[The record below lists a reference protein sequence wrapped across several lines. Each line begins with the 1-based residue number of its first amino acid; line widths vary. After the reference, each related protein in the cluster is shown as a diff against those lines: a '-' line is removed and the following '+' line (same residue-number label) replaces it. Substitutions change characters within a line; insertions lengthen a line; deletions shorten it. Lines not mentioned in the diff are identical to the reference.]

1 MRDFLSTYWLY
12 IKTFFKS
19 RAEYRIGFFLGMFAN
34 FYCYFITF
42 ATYWVIVS
50 GLGNLG
56 GWGFPDLSVLY
67 GLSLITYATSGVL
80 VWYTVY
86 HMDKM
91 ITDGT
96 LDTYLVRPCGIL
108 QQMIFQRFGDTFL
121 GQILV
126 SSIFLVM
133 AFIQS
138 ETAFTWLK
146 ALYLAFALV
155 GGILIQCA
163 SMILIGS
170 MSFWTLRSA
179 EFGRIIYYDIRSL
192 TQYPISIFPKWI
204 QFALTFVFPWAFI
217 NYYPSLILLEKVET
231 TLEMICGMLSPLV
244 GGVLLL
250 VSLWVFKRGLKK
262 YSGAGN

>member
-12 IKTFFKS
+12 IRTFLKS
-19 RAEYRIGFFLGMFAN
+19 RAEYRVGFILGMFAN

-56 GWGFPDLSVLY
+56 GWSFPDLSVLY

-86 HMDKM
+86 HMDQM
-91 ITDGT
+91 ITDGS
-96 LDTYLVRPCGIL
+96 LDAYLVRPCGIL

-126 SSIFLVM
+126 SSIFLIM
-133 AFIQS
+133 AFAKS
-138 ETAFTWLK
+138 EATFTWMK
-146 ALYLAFALV
+146 ALYLMFALV

-170 MSFWTLRSA
+170 MSFWTLRSTD
-179 EFGRIIYYDIRSL
+179 FGRIIYYDIRSL
-192 TQYPISIFPKWI
+192 TQYPIAIFPKWI
-204 QFALTFVFPWAFI
+204 QFILTFIFPWAFI

-231 TLEMICGMLSPLV
+231 TMELVCGMLSPLV
-244 GGVLLL
+244 GGFLLL
-250 VSLWVFKRGLKK
+250 ISLGVFKLGLKK